1 MTIGNKRSVLTL
13 LPVALSAMLL
23 SACGGGSNGSSD
35 GSLSL
40 GVTDAPV
47 DSASK
52 VIVEFDGV
60 EVQPADGER
69 ITFDFDQPRQIDL
82 LQLRGGISRALLE
95 DESVPPG
102 DYEWVRLMVDAD
114 GQASSSHIVMD
125 DGSVY
130 PLRIPSGA
138 QTGLK
143 LQGGFTVPE
152 NGQTLLTVDFD
163 LRKSVH
169 KPGQSG
175 RDYILRPALRM
186 VQNDDVGTI
195 EGTVDQSTASASG
208 CHPAAYLYAGSD
220 VQPDDLGST
229 NEPLTTTSIEMND
242 SNGAF
247 EFTFAFIPAGDYTVA
262 WTCAA
267 DQDMPDTNEDIPFEA
282 QTNVTV
288 EAGSETTAGF

>member
-1 MTIGNKRSVLTL
+1 MTIGKKRSVLAL
-13 LPVALSAMLL
+13 LPMALSAVLL
-23 SACGGGSNGSSD
+23 SACGGGSSGSSE

-69 ITFDFDQPRQIDL
+69 ITFDFAQPRHINLLDL
-82 LQLRGGISRALLE
+82 QGGISRALLE
-95 DESVPPG
+95 NEPVPAG
-102 DYEWVRLMVDAD
+102 KYEWVRLMVNAD
-114 GQASSSHIVMD
+114 GQTSSSYIEMD

-175 RDYILRPALRM
+175 RAYILRPALRM

-195 EGTVDQSTASASG
+195 VGTVDQSTASAAD
-208 CHPAAYLYAGSD
+208 CEPAAYLYAGSD
-220 VQPDDLGST
+220 VQPDDMGSA
-229 NEPLTTTSIEMND
+229 NAPMTTTAIEMNNESGD
-242 SNGAF
+242 Y

-267 DQDMPDTNEDIPFEA
+267 DQDTPDADEDIPFEA

-288 EAGSETTAGF
+288 AAGSEVTAGF